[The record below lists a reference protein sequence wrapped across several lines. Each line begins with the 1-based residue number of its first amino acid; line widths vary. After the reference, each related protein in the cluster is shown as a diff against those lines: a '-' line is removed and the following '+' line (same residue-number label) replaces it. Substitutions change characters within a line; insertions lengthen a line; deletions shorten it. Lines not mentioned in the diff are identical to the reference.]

1 MLKEQYSMSNQGTL
15 YLVATPIGNLGDM
28 TPRAVEVLNEVDV
41 IAAEDTRHSGKLLQH
56 FGIRTPCLAYHE
68 HNERQQCDT
77 LVARLQTGE
86 SIALISDA
94 GTPLVSDP
102 GFHLV
107 RAARQA
113 GVAVVPLPGASA
125 LIAALSASGLPSD
138 RFVFEGFLPAKT
150 MARRQ
155 RLEALAG
162 DPRTLIFYEST
173 HRIEACLADMVAV
186 FGPDRRAVV
195 ARELTKRFETIHD
208 DRLGELPAWLAA
220 DENRR
225 RGEFVVLV
233 EGAAQIQ
240 GDETDAEVQRLL
252 TILMEELP
260 LKQAAALA
268 ARISGRKKNALY
280 RLALELS
287 GE

>member
-1 MLKEQYSMSNQGTL
+1 MLKEQYSMSNQGSL

-28 TPRAVEVLNEVDV
+28 TPRAVEVLNDVDV

-68 HNERQQCDT
+68 HNERQQCDV
-77 LVARLQTGE
+77 LVARLQAGE

-113 GVAVVPLPGASA
+113 GVTVVPVPGASA
-125 LIAALSASGLPSD
+125 LIAALSVSGLPSD

-150 MARRQ
+150 AARCQ
-155 RLEALAG
+155 RLQVLAN
-162 DPRTLIFYEST
+162 DTRTLIFYESP

-186 FGPDRRAVV
+186 FGPERHVVV
-195 ARELTKRFETIHD
+195 ARELTKRFESIHD

-220 DENRR
+220 DENRC

-233 EGAAQIQ
+233 EGAAQAQ

-268 ARISGRKKNALY
+268 ARVSGRKKNALY
-280 RLALELS
+280 QLALELS
-287 GE
+287 GK

>member
-155 RLEALAG
+155 RLEALAS